1 MCENRKTKQ
10 TIKYSHSIH
19 QIIHQITSI
28 IYKLVFNTLFDA
40 IQALNG
46 LKINKTTLPKTN
58 KLYVE
63 KWTREKRK
71 EKNCW
76 KKKNCEGA
84 VLLLKFF
91 ISNSSIAVRE
101 RGIRGEHL
109 KS

>member
-1 MCENRKTKQ
+1 MCENRKTKK
-10 TIKYSHSIH
+10 TIKYSHSIR

-58 KLYVE
+58 KLDVE

-71 EKNCW
+71 EKKLLE
-76 KKKNCEGA
+76 KKKLRRGSSSPQ
-84 VLLLKFF
+84 VFYLQFF
-91 ISNSSIAVRE
+91 YSSE
-101 RGIRGEHL
+101 RKRN
-109 KS
+109 